1 MLWVFDRAKALLKKK
16 IPLSLEA
23 MAVCF
28 SESVGEFFFLQIL
41 RWLRQQANRK

>member
-1 MLWVFDRAKALLKKK
+1 MLWVFDGAKTLSKKK

-28 SESVGEFFFLQIL
+28 HESVGELFF
-41 RWLRQQANRK
+41 